1 VGAREERRRSNL
13 MDFAHITIMG
23 NLGRDPEVKVS
34 ATGSKFARLSVA
46 INKQVKTDDGY
57 ENQPVWYEVVCFGKT
72 AEALEKFAQK
82 GSKVLVTGKPEP
94 QSYTDKNGNV
104 RHKIQVVANDVVV
117 AAGKKDQAQQVVRDD
132 EPDLSSLPF

>member
-1 VGAREERRRSNL
+1 

-34 ATGSKFARLSVA
+34 ASGSKFARLSVA
-46 INKQVKTDDGY
+46 INKQVKTDEGY

-94 QSYTDKNGNV
+94 QSYTDKSGTV
-104 RHKIQVVANDVVV
+104 RHKIQVVATDVVV
-117 AAGKKDQAQQVVRDD
+117 ASGKKDQVQQVVHDD

>member
-1 VGAREERRRSNL
+1 

-34 ATGSKFARLSVA
+34 AQGGKFARLSVA
-46 INKQVKTDDGY
+46 INKQVKTDEGFKP
-57 ENQPVWYEVVCFGKT
+57 ETVWYEVVCFGKT

-94 QSYTDKNGNV
+94 QTYTDKNGNL
-104 RHKIQVVANDVVV
+104 RPKIQVIATDVVV
-117 AAGKKDQAQQVVRDD
+117 ASGKKDPEQQGGRD
-132 EPDLSSLPF
+132 EETDLSTLPF

>member
-1 VGAREERRRSNL
+1 

-34 ATGSKFARLSVA
+34 AQGGKFARLSVA
-46 INKQVKTDDGY
+46 INKQVKTDEGFKP
-57 ENQPVWYEVVCFGKT
+57 ETVWYEVVCFGKT

-94 QSYTDKNGNV
+94 QTYTDKSGNL
-104 RHKIQVVANDVVV
+104 RHKIQVIATDVVV
-117 AAGKKDQAQQVVRDD
+117 ASGKKDQAQQGGRDD
-132 EPDLSSLPF
+132 ETDLSTLPF